1 MSDSSATGAP
11 EKART
16 GHGFR
21 TFIIVIV
28 LMGAAFG
35 GGWYWGESRLRQ
47 GTSDWNAE
55 KQKLETSLA
64 DTQKSLDALK
74 ARQVLWEIDAGI
86 SEAIADLADNNFGL
100 ARDAAGAARLAL
112 QKATLPPGQAAALA
126 PLDGMLKDLGQSAAS
141 LSPQAKAAAREAR
154 TLLRSAMK
162 TSP

>member
-1 MSDSSATGAP
+1 MSDSSVGGAP
-11 EKART
+11 AKERK

-47 GTSDWNAE
+47 GTTAWNAE
-55 KQKLETSLA
+55 KQKLEATLA

-74 ARQVLWEIDAGI
+74 AAQVLWEIDAGI
-86 SEAIADLADNNFGL
+86 SETVADLADNNFGL
-100 ARDAAGAARLAL
+100 ARDAAGAARATL

-126 PLDGMLKDLGQSAAS
+126 PLDGLLKDLGQSAAA

-154 TLLRSAMK
+154 TLLRAAMK
-162 TSP
+162 NPS